1 MRIFRII
8 SLILIVLL
16 LFCCKKKSPTSE
28 PPTTVYPIICE
39 DPAWSPDGN
48 TIAYLYWGVIEVR
61 QNGTF
66 SIDSNLM
73 GIWFIN
79 PDGTN
84 KRMFLQGGRLP
95 DWSPDGKK
103 IALVGWGDVQIYTIK
118 INGDSLTQLTFGGR
132 NFFPDW
138 SPYGGKIAYGR
149 STDEPDTSA
158 DSSSSG
164 IWIMNADG
172 TSKKY
177 VVGGADPDWSPNG
190 SQLAY
195 IAYSRAGPQI
205 FVSDTS
211 GTNRTQLTFLEDYD
225 NRCPV
230 FSPDGQKIAFS
241 GQAPG
246 TLPQIYIMNSD
257 GSSLEQLTIEG
268 GIDPC
273 WSPDGSKIAFVR
285 YNSKEYSSKQGQ
297 IWIMDA
303 DGNNKRQ
310 LTFDGW

>member
-16 LFCCKKKSPTSE
+16 LFCCKKK
-28 PPTTVYPIICE
+28 TTKPGPIEIVYPLICE
-39 DPAWSPDGN
+39 APAWSPDGN
-48 TIAYLYWGVIEVR
+48 TIAYFYWGVIEVR
-61 QNGTF
+61 QNGTS
-66 SIDSNLM
+66 SIDPSLT

-84 KRMFLQGGRLP
+84 KRMFLQGGDLP
-95 DWSPDGKK
+95 DWNQNGQK
-103 IALVGWGDVQIYTIK
+103 IAFEAGAQIYTIK

-138 SPYGGKIAYGR
+138 SPEGKKIAYDV
-149 STDEPDTSA
+149 TEPSDVR
-158 DSSSSG
+158 G
-164 IWIMNADG
+164 VYIMNSDG
-172 TSKKY
+172 SDKRMVSNTFTGRY
-177 VVGGADPDWSPNG
+177 PDWSPDG
-190 SQLAY
+190 SQLVY
-195 IAYSRAGPQI
+195 IVYPGTGPQI
-205 FVSDTS
+205 FVSDTN
-211 GTNRTQLTFLEDYD
+211 GTNQTQLTFLEDYD
-225 NRCPV
+225 NSNPV
-230 FSPDGQKIAFS
+230 FSPDRQKIAFS

-257 GSSLEQLTIEG
+257 GSDLKKLTTEG
-268 GIDPC
+268 GTDPC

-285 YNSKEYSSKQGQ
+285 CNWKEYSSKQGQ

-303 DGNNKRQ
+303 DGSNKRQ